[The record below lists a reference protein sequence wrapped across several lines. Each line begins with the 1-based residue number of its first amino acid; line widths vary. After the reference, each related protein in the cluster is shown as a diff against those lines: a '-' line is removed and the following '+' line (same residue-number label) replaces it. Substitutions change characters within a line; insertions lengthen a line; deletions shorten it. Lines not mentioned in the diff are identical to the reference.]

1 MKLKSLI
8 LASSMALLPLSSPA
22 VINFSGGGADLTF
35 FYDSQADS
43 WATVFRAKGTEGQ
56 PTNSIAS
63 GLTSPFNS
71 TSTPATWTGIVGNV
85 VAGTNGHTGD
95 YTFSSLTTFIST
107 TTSQAVGAT
116 NYYIASASGSSL
128 LGDGST
134 ADLGIRTRLREDE
147 VALGIGSNTAANQF
161 DSFNLSLNLAAST
174 FNGNALD
181 GNAHISLLFWD
192 SFENPIALIDTADS
206 SLTANF
212 GNNAHVHRNWG
223 FSEYGTYELVF
234 DLQGVGGTYGGLA
247 STGTASMTFEVVP
260 EPATFALISGL
271 LAFGLIAYRRRR
283 KA

>member
-8 LASSMALLPLSSPA
+8 LASSIALLPAVAPA
-22 VINFSGGGADLTF
+22 AINFSGGGADLTF

-43 WATVFRAKGTEGQ
+43 WATVFRAKGTAGQ
-56 PTNSIAS
+56 PTTAIAS
-63 GLTSPFNS
+63 GLTSAFNS

-95 YTFSSLTTFIST
+95 YTFSSLTTSIST
-107 TTSQAVGAT
+107 STSILVGST
-116 NYYIASASGSSL
+116 NYFVAAASGSPFLAS
-128 LGDGST
+128 GT

-147 VALGIGSNTAANQF
+147 VAMGDIDGNTESNQF
-161 DSFNLSLNLAAST
+161 DSFNLVLELGAST

-192 SFENPIALIDTADS
+192 SFENPIALIDTANS

-234 DLQGVGGTYGGLA
+234 DLQGVGGTYGGSA
-247 STGTASMTFEVVP
+247 STGTTSMTFEVVP

-271 LAFGLIAYRRRR
+271 LAFGLIAFRRCC